1 MFYHQVFEAITMTSV
16 PNFSSRPGPVAIQQL
31 LANFPVGGA
40 DPDFNPDA
48 PAPSKISAIPVV
60 GKFLSQRRDNR

>member
-1 MFYHQVFEAITMTSV
+1 MTSV
-16 PNFSSRPGPVAIQQL
+16 PNFSSRPGFISKQQL

-48 PAPSKISAIPVV
+48 PTQPITSAIPVV
-60 GKFLSQRRDNR
+60 GKFLAKRREQR